1 MRELSFTF
9 KHSSWRNFAN
19 EINYYSFF
27 TSFYR
32 NTSFLPLVNRVEPFV
47 LGMPFNMFWMVM
59 WTILSSVILGIMY
72 KLDPRN
78 GQGEE
83 E

>member
-1 MRELSFTF
+1 MKLLIILSLIPFIGIL
-9 KHSSWRNFAN
+9 A
-19 EINYYSFF
+19 
-27 TSFYR
+27 
-32 NTSFLPLVNRVEPFV
+32 FLPLVNRVEPFV

-59 WTILSSVILGIMY
+59 WTILSSVILSMMY

-78 GQGEE
+78 KKGEE

>member
-1 MRELSFTF
+1 MKLIYILSMVPF
-9 KHSSWRNFAN
+9 
-19 EINYYSFF
+19 IGLLV
-27 TSFYR
+27 
-32 NTSFLPLVNRVEPFV
+32 FLPLVNKVEPFT

-78 GQGEE
+78 QKGD
-83 E
+83 

>member
-1 MRELSFTF
+1 MKLIIILSLLPFIGIL
-9 KHSSWRNFAN
+9 A
-19 EINYYSFF
+19 
-27 TSFYR
+27 
-32 NTSFLPLVNRVEPFV
+32 FLPLVNRVEPFV

-59 WTILSSVILGIMY
+59 WTILSSVILSIMY

-78 GQGEE
+78 REGEE

>member
-1 MRELSFTF
+1 MKLLIILSLVPF
-9 KHSSWRNFAN
+9 
-19 EINYYSFF
+19 IGILG
-27 TSFYR
+27 
-32 NTSFLPLVNRVEPFV
+32 FLPLVNRVEPFV

-59 WTILSSVILGIMY
+59 WTILSSIILTIMY

-78 GQGEE
+78 QKGEE

>member
-1 MRELSFTF
+1 MKLIIILSLLAFIGIL
-9 KHSSWRNFAN
+9 A
-19 EINYYSFF
+19 
-27 TSFYR
+27 
-32 NTSFLPLVNRVEPFV
+32 FLPLVNRVEPFV

-59 WTILSSVILGIMY
+59 WTILSSVILSIMY